1 MSELT
6 VTILR
11 LGLLVLL
18 WFFVMSVAGVLRSD
32 LYGTRVLDRAGRSG
46 GRRSRGRR
54 TPLRPRRDGAQAS
67 PPPQRNPRTPTH
79 LVLTTGPLAGTSLPL
94 RDSGVLIGRNP
105 ESSLVL
111 DDDYASGRHARI
123 IRGDDGWYVEDLGS
137 TNGTYIGSYRVGE
150 AVPVETG
157 TTIRIGKTH
166 IELRN

>member
-18 WFFVMSVAGVLRSD
+18 WFFVLSVAGVLRGD
-32 LYGTRVLDRAGRSG
+32 LYGTRVVDRH
-46 GRRSRGRR
+46 GRR
-54 TPLRPRRDGAQAS
+54 TDRDRRGSPLRPRRDGAAEPAPQQ
-67 PPPQRNPRTPTH
+67 QRNPRTPTH
-79 LVLTTGPLAGTSLPL
+79 LVVTTGPLAGTSLPL
-94 RDSGVLIGRNP
+94 RGNGLLIGRNP
-105 ESSLVL
+105 ECNLEVS
-111 DDDYASGRHARI
+111 DDFASGKHARI

-137 TNGTYIGSYRVGE
+137 TNGTFIGQYRVGE
-150 AVPVETG
+150 AVPVEAG